1 MKHNK
6 IGFYQPEADDPEEKE
21 DSTGN
26 EKLKEYIRQLY
37 KPNGF
42 SHEKDFKTSL
52 ELAYELSD
60 MIEVTPNKVAEVMN
74 ELGYEVT
81 SIENQVCFV
90 IFITEK

>member
-6 IGFYQPEADDPEEKE
+6 IGFYQPETNEPEVKKAA
-21 DSTGN
+21 TGN

-42 SHEKDFKTSL
+42 SEEKDFKTSL

-60 MIEVTPNKVAEVMN
+60 MIEVTPTEVSEVMN

-90 IFITEK
+90 LYITEK